1 MSIVRMPFF
10 MFGLSLDMMLV
21 DVLLLVDEL
30 SVVLEL

>member
-1 MSIVRMPFF
+1 MPFF